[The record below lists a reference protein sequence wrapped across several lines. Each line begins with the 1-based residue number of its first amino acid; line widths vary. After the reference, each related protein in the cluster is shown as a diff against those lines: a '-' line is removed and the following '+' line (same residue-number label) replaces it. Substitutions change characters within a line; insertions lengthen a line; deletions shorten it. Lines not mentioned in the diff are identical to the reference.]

1 MRRLTLA
8 ATSSSRP
15 MQHRRRAATTEIVT
29 PDFDSRI
36 RATRCSCTAPCKEQ
50 AGNRDPSYAP
60 ILYTHRL
67 VLRAYNGSGHAAPP
81 SPALM
86 LRSRALSV
94 FTRVFHALWRGASK
108 HEGTRRPILRD
119 GASRLLRM
127 RRLTRMRRSRHVAAP
142 RSSPLFT
149 CQTASLLRSRGAIS
163 APGLLH
169 PCFAKP
175 RSRGGGAPRDVRV
188 QRHPSG
194 RAVSRHTRRLARR
207 LASHDA
213 AIYGAK

>member
-1 MRRLTLA
+1 HACRNIVVPTD
-8 ATSSSRP
+8 ATPAQSRDHRNRHPRFRFPYPRYPLQLHSS
-15 MQHRRRAATTEIVT
+15 
-29 PDFDSRI
+29 
-36 RATRCSCTAPCKEQ
+36 CKEQ

-108 HEGTRRPILRD
+108 HEGTRCPILRD

-175 RSRGGGAPRDVRV
+175 RSRGG
-188 QRHPSG
+188 
-194 RAVSRHTRRLARR
+194 
-207 LASHDA
+207 
-213 AIYGAK
+213 